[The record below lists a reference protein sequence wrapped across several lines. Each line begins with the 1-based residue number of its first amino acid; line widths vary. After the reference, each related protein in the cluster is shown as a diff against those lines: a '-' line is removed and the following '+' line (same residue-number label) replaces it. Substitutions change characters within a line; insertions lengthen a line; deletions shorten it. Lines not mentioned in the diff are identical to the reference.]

1 MLPTADI
8 LHRMKDTSV
17 DTRRE
22 SRFVALLVL
31 AGVAGLSLSVG
42 LPGLSSLLQ

>member
-1 MLPTADI
+1 
-8 LHRMKDTSV
+8 MKDTSV

>member
-1 MLPTADI
+1 
-8 LHRMKDTSV
+8 MKDTSA

-31 AGVAGLSLSVG
+31 AGVAGLSLSIG

>member
-1 MLPTADI
+1 MRRHGADEW
-8 LHRMKDTSV
+8 RE
-17 DTRRE
+17 E

-42 LPGLSSLLQ
+42 LAGANYFFQ